1 MPVRHTPC
9 DRHQVAPGAGRVV
22 PGVSQNGCD
31 GKRNRAYL
39 AERIDQVRPE
49 RPGTPE
55 RTRRPGGAERS
66 DYEPAGSFFSS
77 PDDGASPE
85 MIGISLVANSFAQ
98 SDCANSDDSSL

>member
-1 MPVRHTPC
+1 MPVRRAPC
-9 DRHQVAPGAGRVV
+9 DRHPVAPGAGRVV

-31 GKRNRAYL
+31 GEQERAYPV
-39 AERIDQVRPE
+39 ERFDQVRPIPASAP
-49 RPGTPE
+49 RS
-55 RTRRPGGAERS
+55 AERS